1 MRLVTLGRAVG
12 RESVVA
18 KGIAP
23 GDTVVT
29 DGQLRLG
36 PGFPV
41 EIVSAGS
48 GAAEGK
54 AAGASQ

>member
-1 MRLVTLGRAVG
+1 MRPVTVGRAVG
-12 RESVVA
+12 REIVIS

-23 GDTVVT
+23 GETVVT

-41 EIVSAGS
+41 EIVSAGP
-48 GAAEGK
+48 AAAVGK
-54 AAGASQ
+54 AVGASQ